1 MTISSASNDGELF
14 DVIVVGGGSAGVG
27 TARDCAKRGLKTI
40 LLERNDLAS
49 GAVATCAGMISGGPK
64 YFMEPPMV
72 KLCSAE
78 SAIIARIARNVI
90 FSTPILLVGI
100 DKLDVSQGKLFE
112 AAYSGYSELRK
123 GDPIITLTT
132 DEARRL
138 EPRLSPR
145 ILSAVYIREYFIDP
159 FRLIL
164 MNALDAKRQ
173 GAQILTYAEVVDI
186 LREGNSITGVR
197 FKHKFS
203 GEVKDIRGKIVVNA
217 SGPWGSKVAKMAGL
231 EHPLRLNKGSHVIFD
246 RRISDIGIYAKCIDG
261 RHAYLFPHENTTILG
276 TTAVDIF
283 CDPDEVETTY
293 DDVEYLMA
301 GMGKALP
308 SIREARIMRTM
319 TGVRPMINQYGIP
332 EDKVTRNFEII
343 DFEEKKGV
351 SGFLS
356 FGGGKLVLYRIMA
369 EKMTDLIC
377 KKLGRSAE
385 CRTQADPLIGAE
397 QEVDVEHLA
406 GRFGIYAHT
415 AAKLAYLYGTKA
427 SDVLTLA
434 NESPQYKMEVCSCES
449 IPEAAIRYSIRN
461 EWARTMNDVRRRTRI
476 AMGPCQGCSCIHKV
490 AAVVSDELRLPPGT
504 VMEEMKNLIEERWR
518 GKRPLLLGKQ
528 LVQEE
533 ILQSSYSHLGEM
545 WRKIKPSGNFE
556 DTEEATQ

>member
-1 MTISSASNDGELF
+1 
-14 DVIVVGGGSAGVG
+14 
-27 TARDCAKRGLKTI
+27 
-40 LLERNDLAS
+40 
-49 GAVATCAGMISGGPK
+49 MISGGPK

-78 SAIIARIARNVI
+78 SATIARIARNVI
-90 FSTPILLVGI
+90 FSTPILIVGL
-100 DKLDVSQGKLFE
+100 DKSEVNEGKLF
-112 AAYSGYSELRK
+112 AAVYNGYSELRK

-132 DEARRL
+132 EEALRL
-138 EPRLSPR
+138 EPRLSPN
-145 ILSAVYIREYFIDP
+145 ITSAIYIREYFIDP

-164 MNALDAKRQ
+164 MNALDAKHQ
-173 GAQILTYAEVVDI
+173 GAQILTYTEVVDI
-186 LREGNSITGVR
+186 LREGTTITGVR
-197 FKHKFS
+197 VKDRFS
-203 GEVKDIRGKIVVNA
+203 GEVREIRGKIVVNA

-246 RRISDIGIYAKCIDG
+246 RRISDIGIYSKCIDG
-261 RHAYLFPHENTTILG
+261 RRAYLFPHENTTILG

-293 DDVEYLMA
+293 DDVEYLIM
-301 GMGKALP
+301 GMEKAIP
-308 SIREARIMRTM
+308 SIRQARIIRTM

-343 DFEEKKGV
+343 DFENKKGV

-377 KKLGRSAE
+377 KKLGKTAE
-385 CRTQADPLIGAE
+385 CRTSVDPLIGAE
-397 QEVDVEHLA
+397 EEVDVNAIASKFRVYPHV
-406 GRFGIYAHT
+406 

-427 SDVLTLA
+427 TDVLSLIKK
-434 NESPQYKMEVCSCES
+434 NPKYKMEVCSCES

-461 EWARTMNDVRRRTRI
+461 EWARTLNDVRRRTRI

-490 AAVVSDELRLPPGT
+490 ASVAADELGLSAEAL
-504 VMEEMKNLIEERWR
+504 MADFKNLLQERWK

-533 ILQSSYSHLGEM
+533 VLQSGYSHVNWIE
-545 WRKIKPSGNFE
+545 KTE
-556 DTEEATQ
+556 DYESPDFDEAT

>member
-1 MTISSASNDGELF
+1 MSDVF
-14 DVIVVGGGSAGVG
+14 DVIVIGGGSAGVG
-27 TARDCAKRGLKTI
+27 TARDCAKRGLKTV
-40 LLERNDLAS
+40 LVERNDIAS
-49 GAVATCAGMISGGPK
+49 GAVATCAGMISAGPK

-72 KLCSAE
+72 KLCVAE
-78 SAIIARIARNVI
+78 SAIIAKIARNVI
-90 FSTPILLVGI
+90 FSTPILLVGL
-100 DKLDVSQGKLFE
+100 DKSEVNQGKLFT
-112 AAYSGYSELRK
+112 AAYDGYSELRK

-132 DEARRL
+132 DEALRL
-138 EPRLSPR
+138 EPKLSPN
-145 ILSAVYIREYFIDP
+145 IMSAIYIREYFIDP
-159 FRLIL
+159 FRLTL
-164 MNALDAKRQ
+164 MNALDAKQ
-173 GAQILTYAEVVDI
+173 HGAQILTYTEVVDI
-186 LREGNSITGVR
+186 LRERNTITGVR
-197 FKHKFS
+197 VKDRFS
-203 GEVKDIRGKIVVNA
+203 GEVREIKGKIVVNA

-261 RHAYLFPHENTTILG
+261 RRAYLFPHENTTILG

-293 DDVEYLMA
+293 DDVEYLMM
-301 GMGKALP
+301 GMEKAIP
-308 SIREARIMRTM
+308 SIRKARIIRTM

-343 DFEEKKGV
+343 DFESKAGV

-377 KKLGRSAE
+377 KKLDRSTE

-397 QEVDVEHLA
+397 QEVNVERLA
-406 GRFGIYAHT
+406 GAFGIYPHM

-427 SDVLTLA
+427 SDVLMLTQE
-434 NESPQYKMEVCSCES
+434 NPQYKMEVCNCES

-461 EWARTMNDVRRRTRI
+461 EWAKTLNDVRRRTRI
-476 AMGPCQGCSCIHKV
+476 AMGPCQGCTCIPKV
-490 AAVVSDELRLPPGT
+490 AAIAADELKQSPEVL
-504 VMEEMKNLIEERWR
+504 MNEMKDLLQERWK
-518 GKRPLLLGKQ
+518 GKRPLLLGRQ

-533 ILQSSYSHLGEM
+533 VLQSSYSHLGEA
-545 WRKIKPSGNFE
+545 WNRRNQKGSDSGEKETKCE
-556 DTEEATQ
+556 D

>member
-1 MTISSASNDGELF
+1 
-14 DVIVVGGGSAGVG
+14 VVGGGSAGVG

-40 LLERNDLAS
+40 LVERNDLAS

-64 YFMEPPMV
+64 YLMEPPMV
-72 KLCSAE
+72 KLCSVE
-78 SAIIARIARNVI
+78 SAIIAKIARNVI
-90 FSTPILLVGI
+90 FSTPILIPFL
-100 DKLDVSQGKLFE
+100 DKADVNQGKLFV
-112 AAYSGYSELRK
+112 AGYAGYSELRK
-123 GDPIITLTT
+123 GDPVVTLTKEET
-132 DEARRL
+132 LRA
-138 EPRLSPR
+138 EPKLSSGV
-145 ILSAVYIREYFIDP
+145 LSAVYFREYFIDP

-164 MNALDAKRQ
+164 MNALDAKVH
-173 GAQILTYAEVVDI
+173 GAQIITHTEVTDV
-186 LREGNSITGVR
+186 LRDKNTVTGVR
-197 FKHKFS
+197 VRGNPS
-203 GEVKDIRGKIVVNA
+203 GETMEIRGKIVVNA
-217 SGPWGSKVAKMAGL
+217 AGPWVSKIAEMAGL

-246 RRISDIGIYAKCIDG
+246 RRVSDIGIIAKCIDG
-261 RHAYLFPHENTTILG
+261 RTAYLFPHENTTILG
-276 TTAVDIF
+276 TTATDIF

-293 DDVEYLMA
+293 DDVEYLMSA
-301 GMGKALP
+301 MERAVP
-308 SIREARIMRTM
+308 SIRDARIIRTM

-343 DFEEKKGV
+343 DFGDKKGV

-385 CRTQADPLIGAE
+385 CRTHTDPLIGAE
-397 QEVDVEHLA
+397 KEVDVDQLA
-406 GRFGIYAHT
+406 SKFGIYPHV

-427 SDVLTLA
+427 SDVLMLTEE
-434 NESPQYKMEVCSCES
+434 NPQYKMEVCNCES

-461 EWARTMNDVRRRTRI
+461 EWAKTMNDVRRRTRV

-490 AAVVSDELRLPPGT
+490 AAIVGDELKLSAEVLMGD
-504 VMEEMKNLIEERWR
+504 MKNLVEERWR

-533 ILQSSYSHLGEM
+533 VLQSSYCHLGEM
-545 WRKIKPSGNFE
+545 WKKMDQRNNNQE
-556 DTEEATQ
+556 DEEAA